1 MHLNKTLH
9 IKDYMLIL
17 VMLLLLY
24 GCGRIPDG
32 DYAASVSLTGGSG
45 KAYIQSPC
53 SVSVEG
59 GKAVADI
66 IWSSSNYDY
75 MIVGGKTYYPIST
88 DGGSKFRI
96 PVTLNKEMKVQADT
110 TAMGAPHLIEYTLL
124 FDIGD
129 ENNLPE
135 DEAEVS
141 YDKSDMAP
149 IEIPGFT
156 YISTDVSSFA
166 KEYKIHRYDKD
177 LLVVAVSDGRNYVV
191 VPKGMDVPK
200 INAQGIYII
209 RKPLNSIYLAA
220 SAVMCQFDS
229 IGAMDKVTLSG
240 TKQEDWYIDA
250 AKDAMEA
257 GTLVYGGKY
266 SAPDYEMMM
275 EKGTDLAIEN
285 TMILHT
291 PKVLEK
297 LEKLGI
303 TTFIDRSSY
312 EEDPLGRLE
321 WIKVYGVLC
330 DKEDAAGD
338 AFLEQTKLVEDI
350 DLSNVEGKSVAVFAV
365 NSGHQ
370 IVTKKRNDYFVK
382 MIEKA
387 GGTYASPDIESDEK
401 AASSV
406 TVSIEAFY
414 DYAKDADILIY
425 NGTIQDAPKD
435 LKALSD
441 MDVTFKDFKAVQ
453 SGDVWTCDKSLYQ
466 FTNRAGTIISDLYEV
481 IAQGKE
487 NTEFFY
493 KLK

>member
-1 MHLNKTLH
+1 MHLNKTIN
-9 IKDYMLIL
+9 IKHYLLIL
-17 VMLLLLY
+17 IMLLLLS

-32 DYAASVSLTGGSG
+32 NYAASVTLSGGSG
-45 KAYIQSPC
+45 KANIQSPC
-53 SVSVEG
+53 NITVTG

-88 DGGSKFRI
+88 DEGSEFQI
-96 PVTLNKEMKVQADT
+96 PVRLKKEMKVQADT
-110 TAMGAPHLIEYTLL
+110 TAMGTPHLIDYTLV
-124 FDIGD
+124 FNIGD
-129 ENNLPE
+129 ESSAPE
-135 DEAEVS
+135 EEVI
-141 YDKSDMAP
+141 DAARTSDMSP
-149 IEIPGFT
+149 IDIAGFT
-156 YISTDVSSFA
+156 YISTDENSFA
-166 KEYKIHRYDKD
+166 KEYKIHRYEKD

-191 VPKGMDVPK
+191 VPDGLDAPA
-200 INAQGIYII
+200 IDAPDTFII
-209 RKPLNSIYLAA
+209 KKPLTSIYLAA
-220 SAVMCQFDS
+220 SAVMCQFDEL
-229 IGAMDKVTLSG
+229 GAVDKISLSG
-240 TKQEDWYIDA
+240 TKQEDWYIESA
-250 AKDAMEA
+250 INAMKA
-257 GTLVYGGKY
+257 GELVYGGKY

-275 EKGTDLAIEN
+275 EKGTDLVIEN

-303 TTFIDRSSY
+303 ATFIDRSSY

-321 WIKVYGVLC
+321 WIKVYGAFC
-330 DKEDAAGD
+330 DREDEAD
-338 AFLEQTKLVEDI
+338 KAFMKQRNMVEDI
-350 DLSNVEGKSVAVFAV
+350 DLEGVEGKSVAFFSL
-365 NSGHQ
+365 NSSHQ
-370 IVTKKRNDYFVK
+370 IVTRKRNDYFVK

-387 GGTYASPDIESDEK
+387 GGVYLAPDTESDEK

-435 LKALSD
+435 LKALAD

-453 SGDVWTCDKSLYQ
+453 SGDVWACDKSLYQ
-466 FTNRAGTIISDLYEV
+466 FTNKAGTIISDLFEV
-481 IAQGKE
+481 IAEGKE
-487 NTEFFY
+487 TTEFFY

>member
-1 MHLNKTLH
+1 MRLNKTLH

-53 SVSVEG
+53 SISVEG

-88 DGGSKFRI
+88 DDGSKFRI

-110 TAMGAPHLIEYTLL
+110 TAMGTPHLIDYTLV
-124 FDIGD
+124 FSFGD
-129 ENNLPE
+129 EENAPE
-135 DEAEVS
+135 EEGEISGAT
-141 YDKSDMAP
+141 SDMSP
-149 IEIPGFT
+149 VDISGFT
-156 YISTDVSSFA
+156 YISTDDSSFA
-166 KEYKIHRYDKD
+166 KEFKIHRYDKD
-177 LLVVAVSDGRNYVV
+177 LLVIAVSDGRNYVV
-191 VPKGMDVPK
+191 VPDGLDAPDIEAPDTFVIK
-200 INAQGIYII
+200 
-209 RKPLNSIYLAA
+209 KPLTSIYLAA

-303 TTFIDRSSY
+303 TAFIDRSSY

-330 DKEDAAGD
+330 DKEEAAKD

-350 DLSNVEGKSVAVFAV
+350 DLSGIEGKSVAVFAV

-370 IVTKKRNDYFVK
+370 IVTKKKNDYFVK
-382 MIEKA
+382 MIETA
-387 GGTYASPDIESDEK
+387 GGTYASPDTGSDEK
-401 AASSV
+401 SASSV

-425 NGTIQDAPKD
+425 NGTIQDAPAD
-435 LKALSD
+435 LKTLAD

-453 SGDVWTCDKSLYQ
+453 SGDVWACDKSLYQ
-466 FTNRAGTIISDLYEV
+466 FTNKAGTIISDLYEV
-481 IAQGKE
+481 IAEGKE
-487 NTEFFY
+487 TTEFFY

>member
-88 DGGSKFRI
+88 EDGSTFRI

-110 TAMGAPHLIEYTLL
+110 TAMGTPHLIEYTLL

-129 ENNLPE
+129 GNNLPE
-135 DEAEVS
+135 DGVEVS
-141 YDKSDMAP
+141 YDKSDMEP

-156 YISTDVSSFA
+156 YISTDASSFA
-166 KEYKIHRYDKD
+166 KEYKIHRYDNG

-191 VPKGMDVPK
+191 VPKGMDAPK
-200 INAQGIYII
+200 INAQGTYII
-209 RKPLNSIYLAA
+209 KKPLNSIYLAA

-303 TTFIDRSSY
+303 TAFIDRSSY
-312 EEDPLGRLE
+312 EENPLGRLE

-330 DKEDAAGD
+330 DKEDAAND

-350 DLSNVEGKSVAVFAV
+350 DLSGIEGKSVAVFAV

-370 IVTKKRNDYFVK
+370 IVTKKKNDYFVK
-382 MIEKA
+382 MIETA
-387 GGTYASPDIESDEK
+387 GGTYASPDAGSDEK
-401 AASSV
+401 SASSV

-425 NGTIQDAPKD
+425 NGTIQDAPAD
-435 LKALSD
+435 LKALAD

-453 SGDVWTCDKSLYQ
+453 SGDVWACDKSLYQ
-466 FTNRAGTIISDLYEV
+466 FTNKAGTIISDLYEV
-481 IAQGKE
+481 IAEGKE
-487 NTEFFY
+487 TTEFFY